1 MSGRDDLKE
10 RCIEYLL
17 EEHEQ
22 PIGLK
27 WKKLISR
34 VLQRIPY
41 DLIARL
47 YDISPRFLVLEKGST
62 ASTKFVSDLTN
73 TSTEDEVRTSKAWLI
88 ILNEAELEKLSMQDQ
103 MRTIAKELARVYLE
117 HEALNNKL
125 VAARTGKSK
134 RDLSGEKGTARL
146 IEQWGFNPK

>member
-1 MSGRDDLKE
+1 VSGRDDLKE

-27 WKKLISR
+27 WKKLIAR
-34 VLQRIPY
+34 GLQRIPY

-47 YDISPRFLVLEKGST
+47 YDISPRFLVLEKGSI
-62 ASTKFVSDLTN
+62 ASTKFVSDFTN
-73 TSTEDEVRTSKAWLI
+73 TSTEDEVTTSKAWLI
-88 ILNEAELEKLSMQDQ
+88 ILNEAALEALPLQDQ
-103 MRTIAKELARVYLE
+103 MRTIARELARVYLE
-117 HEALNNKL
+117 HEALNDKL
-125 VAARTGKSK
+125 LASRTGKSK
-134 RDLSGEKGTARL
+134 KDLSGEGTARL